1 MELEEI
7 YTKYPWLKEAYQVG
21 RIYNPMVGAATGTYP
36 EIDPM
41 DYLEAVILLL
51 VKVHGY
57 ELDAATYEVM
67 NNLGYYA
74 GYFGEEAMQKVEEV
88 YGARHPIFG

>member
-7 YTKYPWLKEAYQVG
+7 YTKYPWLKEEYQVG

-36 EIDPM
+36 EIDLM
-41 DYLEAVILLL
+41 DYFEAVVTLL

-57 ELDAATYEVM
+57 ELDTAACEVL
-67 NNLGYYA
+67 NNIGYYA
-74 GYFGEEAMQKVEEV
+74 GYFGREATQKVREV
-88 YGARHPIFG
+88 YGAAHPIFG